1 LTLYR
6 LDYIMNDGL
15 FDEVI
20 DPLIADHQS
29 RLIEA
34 NGL

>member
-1 LTLYR
+1 
-6 LDYIMNDGL
+6 MNDGL

-29 RLIEA
+29 KLIEA